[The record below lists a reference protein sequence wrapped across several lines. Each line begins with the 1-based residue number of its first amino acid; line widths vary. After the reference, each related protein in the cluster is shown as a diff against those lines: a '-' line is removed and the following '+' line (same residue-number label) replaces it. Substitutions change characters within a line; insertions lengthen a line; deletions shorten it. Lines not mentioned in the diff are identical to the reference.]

1 MRGPTSLV
9 VGLLLCACGY
19 RFTAPNSSLPAGLT
33 SVQVPMFENKTA
45 DPSLELVFTQAARDQ
60 LQRAGRLGGDTAEG
74 TLRGTVLTV
83 SSGPF
88 LAAPT
93 LGRQP
98 GMRVSVGVLF
108 VLEKQGREVGRT
120 GVNLIEDFP
129 SGADVLLTESNREAA
144 LRRIADSAV
153 REGLERLQS
162 AP

>member
-1 MRGPTSLV
+1 MTSRLSLALV
-9 VGLLLCACGY
+9 LLLSACGY

-45 DPSLELVFTQAARDQ
+45 DPSIELVFTQAARDQ
-60 LQRAGRLGGDTAEG
+60 LHRAGRLGGDTAEG
-74 TLRGTVLTV
+74 TLRGTVLTI

-98 GMRVSVGVLF
+98 GMRISVGVLL

-120 GVNLIEDFP
+120 GVTFSEEFP